1 MNSELH
7 RLKTSLMTDGIAVT
21 SRARAVLRDTPGRPQ
36 PLTLNDY
43 ASTSGITLRLDG
55 DVWVNAPLPEFNPNF
70 VADPSHQLDHDGNGF
85 VVVSGAL
92 EVAAIP
98 IPVPSYHDRKN
109 RWGEPF
115 TSYAITHSDRVRISP
130 VEGCAWACQFCD
142 LPYDFRYRRKEVE
155 RLVDSVAQALADPVL
170 PARHVLISGGTPR
183 PEDYDY
189 EREVYATVA
198 ASFPGVEVDVMM
210 SPAPGLLD
218 PQELLGMGIHGLSI
232 NLELFG
238 DERSRRLMHAKWKL
252 GRQNVLAFLEHAAEV
267 FGPGRVRSLLM
278 VGLEPVEDT
287 LAGVAALA
295 VRGCDPVLSPFRPD
309 PSTPLR
315 GYGPPTAELLMEVYE
330 RSAEIAELHGV
341 QLGPRCSPCQHNTLT
356 FPLAAGS
363 CAPEYAICGAAAAVA
378 A

>member
-1 MNSELH
+1 MKSVQL
-7 RLKTSLMTDGIAVT
+7 LKIRLMTDGVSVT
-21 SRARAVLRDTPGRPQ
+21 PRAKQVLRDTPGRPA

-43 ASTSGITLRLDG
+43 ASTSGITLRLEG

-70 VADPSHQLDHDGNGF
+70 VADPPHRLDHDGTGF
-85 VVVSGAL
+85 VVRSGAL
-92 EVAAIP
+92 EVGATP
-98 IPVPSYHDRKN
+98 IPVPAYHDQKN

-130 VEGCAWACQFCD
+130 IEGCAWACQFCD
-142 LPYDFRYRRKEVE
+142 LPYDFRYRRKDVE

-170 PARHVLISGGTPR
+170 PAHHVLISGGTPR
-183 PEDYDY
+183 QEDFDY

-198 ASFPGVEVDVMM
+198 AAFPDVHVDVMM

-218 PQELLGMGIHGLSI
+218 PHQLLAMGIHGLSI
-232 NLELFG
+232 NLELFSE
-238 DERSRRLMHAKWKL
+238 ERSRRLMHAKWKL
-252 GRQNVLAFLEHAAEV
+252 GRRNVLDFIEHAAAV

-278 VGLEPVEDT
+278 VGLEDVEDT
-287 LAGVAALA
+287 IAGVAALA

-315 GYGPPTAELLMEVYE
+315 GYAPPTAEVLMEVYE
-330 RSAEIAELHGV
+330 RSGEIAERHGV

-356 FPLAAGS
+356 FPQPAAVGADAAG
-363 CAPEYAICGAAAAVA
+363 CAALHAVA